1 MKNRQFIVLC
11 ILVIAG
17 FCVLYFQN
25 KEIIQNQWFYYDLII
40 SNSNLTL
47 DKVND
52 MDYKIDYL
60 QWHIEA
66 VREKVYKLE

>member
-40 SNSNLTL
+40 RNSNLTL

-52 MDYKIDYL
+52 MDDKIDYL